1 MGDLWSTLLPLVV
14 ASALVPVQITLTVL
28 LLRSSVATAA
38 AWVGGMTATRLVQ
51 GVLFGIVFAE
61 AGAAAPEGE
70 AGPGPVVSGVLLV
83 VALLFLTKAVKTVM
97 GGGSG
102 GNGGSG
108 DDDEDA
114 APPRWMRLTE
124 SVTPGRA
131 FLLGAGYVAV
141 AAKLWVFTLG
151 AIGAIDE
158 AGAGGAASVALFL
171 LFVALAEAIPIAAV
185 AYAALAPSSSR
196 AVLESASVWLERN
209 TRIIVIVLGFVFGA
223 WFLLK
228 ALQGLGVL

>member
-1 MGDLWSTLLPLVV
+1 LGDLWSTLLPLVV

-28 LLRSSVATAA
+28 LLRSSVGTAA

-61 AGAAAPEGE
+61 AGAAAPEGQS
-70 AGPGPVVSGVLLV
+70 GPGPVVSGVLLV
-83 VALLFLTKAVKTVM
+83 IALLFLTKAVKALLDGRAVA
-97 GGGSG
+97 GGESA
-102 GNGGSG
+102 
-108 DDDEDA
+108 DDEDA
-114 APPRWMRLTE
+114 QPPRWMRLTE

-158 AGAGGAASVALFL
+158 AGAGGAASAALFL
-171 LFVALAEAIPIAAV
+171 LFVALAEAVPIAAV

-196 AVLESASVWLERN
+196 AVLERVSVWLERN

>member
-1 MGDLWSTLLPLVV
+1 MGDLWSTLLPLTV

-28 LLRSSVATAA
+28 LLRSSVGTAA

-51 GVLFGIVFAE
+51 GALFGIVFAG

-70 AGPGPVVSGVLLV
+70 SGPGPVVSGVLLV
-83 VALLFLTKAVKTVM
+83 VALLFLTKAAKM
-97 GGGSG
+97 LLGGGG
-102 GNGGSG
+102 
-108 DDDEDA
+108 DDEDA
-114 APPRWMRLTE
+114 QPPKWMRLTE
-124 SVTPGRA
+124 SVTAGKA
-131 FLLGAGYVAV
+131 FLLGAGYVAI

-158 AGAGGAASVALFL
+158 AGASGAASAALFL
-171 LFVALAEAIPIAAV
+171 LFVALAEAIPIAVV
-185 AYAALAPSSSR
+185 AYAALAPSSSQI
-196 AVLESASVWLERN
+196 VLERVSVWLEQN
-209 TRIIVIVLGFVFGA
+209 TRVIAIVLGFVFGA